1 MKKKILLIT
10 IILLGAFILNACNTE
25 KIEKPE
31 KAKINVVTSI
41 FSSYDWVR
49 EIAKDTSVNIV
60 NLTDNGVNLH
70 NYDPTPEDISKV
82 LKSDLF
88 IYVGSHSDRWA
99 SKIVKDNPE
108 LNSIKLTGILK
119 DNLLSEEIKEGM
131 EDPDAC
137 PCGDDHHK
145 GHKDE
150 HVWLSL
156 KNAKIAAKEISAKLK
171 EINPDDAK
179 TYDKNLNDYINKLD
193 ELDKKYAEKISASKN
208 KTLVFGDRFP
218 FRYLFNDYGLDY
230 YAAFFGCSAESE
242 ASFETVLFLVKKID
256 ELGLDYVYSL
266 SDSDHKIA
274 QTITDNIKKDVKI
287 LNLNSLETVRSTD
300 NTSYLEVMEQN
311 LEAIL
316 KGIN

>member
-1 MKKKILLIT
+1 MKKKFLLIT
-10 IILLGAFILNACNTE
+10 IIILGAFIFKACNTNTVE
-25 KIEKPE
+25 KTEE
-31 KAKINVVTSI
+31 AKINVVTSI

-49 EIAKDTSVNIV
+49 EITKDTSVNIV

-88 IYVGSHSDRWA
+88 IYVGSHSDSWA
-99 SKIVKDNPE
+99 RKIVKDNPE

-156 KNAKIAAKEISAKLK
+156 RNAKIAATEIATKLK

-193 ELDKKYAEKISASKN
+193 ELDKKYAEKIIASKN
-208 KTLVFGDRFP
+208 NTLVFGDRFP
-218 FRYLFNDYGLDY
+218 FRYLLNDYGLDY

-274 QTITDNIKKDVKI
+274 QTIADNLKKDVEI
-287 LNLNSLETVRSTD
+287 ININSLETVRSTD